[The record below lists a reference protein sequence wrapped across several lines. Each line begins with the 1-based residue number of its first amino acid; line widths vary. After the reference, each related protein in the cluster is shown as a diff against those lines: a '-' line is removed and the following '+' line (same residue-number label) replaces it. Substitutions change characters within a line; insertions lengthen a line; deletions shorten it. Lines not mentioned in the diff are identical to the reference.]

1 MQVTETTRVLR
12 LIRRFSAAEELFG
25 WYGIETEDI
34 KRDDAVR
41 DIAWAHRA
49 DVDDLIADLQ
59 AIVDD
64 ESRVVERDPDEEDDE
79 FDEDGNTEETDQWGD
94 SDDSDDSGAD
104 SDDSDSDDDEDED
117 DDEDDDDDDE
127 DGW

>member
-12 LIRRFSAAEELFG
+12 LIRRYEAAEELFG

-64 ESRVVERDPDEEDDE
+64 ESRTVERDPDEEDDDE
-79 FDEDGNTEETDQWGD
+79 DEDGEVEDAGEDEDGW
-94 SDDSDDSGAD
+94 SEDDSDD
-104 SDDSDSDDDEDED
+104 DDGDDFGDDDEDED
-117 DDEDDDDDDE
+117 
-127 DGW
+127 W